1 MFVHLAYTGSK
12 LKMDHGIKL
21 VLHKTQQ
28 RVYIKNN
35 GYKSLTQLETEQI
48 DIKFEIISL
57 FVLFCLCVFFF
68 TLYTDTISQSSVI
81 YNICK
86 VILYLEC
93 ICQ

>member
-1 MFVHLAYTGSK
+1 
-12 LKMDHGIKL
+12 MDHGIKL

-57 FVLFCLCVFFF
+57 YVLFCLFFVYFCFVFF